1 MSNAFQEFI
10 PYGKHQVSE
19 EDIDSVVDVLKHK
32 FLTQGEH
39 VPEFEYQLSTKVH
52 AKYGVAVNSATSA
65 LHLACLSLGVGKGDT
80 VWTVS
85 TTFVASAN
93 CALYCDATIDF
104 VDINYETGLM
114 CIDHLALKLDQARL
128 NNTIPKVIIPVH
140 LAGKSC
146 DLIKIRELADKYG
159 FKIIEDASHALGS
172 SYLDDMVG
180 SCRFSDM
187 TVFSFHPVKMI
198 TSGEGGM
205 IVTNN
210 PSYAKK
216 AKELR
221 SHGIVKENDKLL
233 DKSKG
238 DWYYEQHYLGY
249 NFRLSDLQAALG
261 LSQLKRLDHFV
272 YERNILFERY
282 KSMLHSSSLHLLDS
296 GSTQGNTSSLHLAIL
311 MLPELNC
318 HQYNKVFSFM
328 RENKIGVQLHYLPVH
343 LQPFYRNLGFKE
355 GDFPNSEK
363 YSHTALSIPLF
374 VGLLES
380 QQHRIVN
387 TLKEV
392 YSQLKFS

>member
-1 MSNAFQEFI
+1 MTNPCQEFI

-32 FLTQGEH
+32 FLTQGDL
-39 VPEFEYQLSTKVH
+39 VPEFEFQLSAKVN

-65 LHLACLSLGVGKGDT
+65 LHLACLALGVGKGDS

-114 CIDHLALKLDQARL
+114 CIDHLALKLDQARM

-146 DLIKIRELADKYG
+146 DLIKIKALADKYG
-159 FKIIEDASHALGS
+159 FKIIEDASHALGA

-210 PSYAKK
+210 LSYARR

-221 SHGIVKENDKLL
+221 SHGIVKENNKLL

-238 DWYYEQHYLGY
+238 DWYYEQQYLGF

-272 YERNILFERY
+272 YDRNILFERY
-282 KSMLHSSSLHLLDS
+282 KSMFHSSPLRLLDS
-296 GSTQGNTSSLHLAIL
+296 GSTHGNTSSLHLAIL
-311 MLPELNC
+311 MLPQLNC
-318 HQYNKVFSFM
+318 CQYNKVFSLM

-380 QQHRIVN
+380 QQHRVVN

-392 YSQLKFS
+392 YSQLKLS